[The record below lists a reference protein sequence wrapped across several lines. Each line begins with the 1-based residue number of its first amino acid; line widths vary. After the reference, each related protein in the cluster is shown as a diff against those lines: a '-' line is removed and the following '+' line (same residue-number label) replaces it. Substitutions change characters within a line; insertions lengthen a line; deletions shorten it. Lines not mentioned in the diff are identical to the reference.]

1 MSKALEEF
9 KELMQKSAKNQ
20 VPIQTEWCEVKEVDW
35 NDKTMTATSLLNGL
49 EYFDVLLGLGSIF
62 RKPKVGT
69 KVLVGMIANKE
80 ACFLIDCEAFEEMTI
95 VSEKSLFTI
104 KEEGFIVKQKDES
117 LRVVLNDLIEKIN
130 DQNKEMQKLNQELQ
144 KVVVSIGVTPN
155 VPALQLIVQNLI
167 QIVQENGNI
176 KQRLNSIIIE

>member
-9 KELMQKSAKNQ
+9 KELMQKAAKGQ
-20 VPIQTEWCEVKEVDW
+20 VPIQTEWCTVQEVDW
-35 NDKTMTATSLLNGL
+35 ADKTMVATSLLNGL
-49 EYFDVLLGLGSIF
+49 EYFDILLGLGSIYK
-62 RKPKVGT
+62 KPKVGT

-95 VSEKSLFTI
+95 VSDKSLFTI
-104 KEEGFIVKQKDES
+104 KEEGFIVKQTDES
-117 LRVVLNDLIEKIN
+117 LQKVLNDLIDRI
-130 DQNKEMQKLNQELQ
+130 DDLNKELQ

-155 VPALQLIVQNLI
+155 VPALIAIVQQNA
-167 QIVQENGNI
+167 QI

>member
-9 KELMQKSAKNQ
+9 KELMQKSAKSQ
-20 VPIQTEWCEVKEVDW
+20 VPIQTEWCEVQEVDW
-35 NDKTMTATSLLNGL
+35 DDKTMVATSLLNGL
-49 EYFDVLLGLGSIF
+49 EYFDILLGLGSIYK
-62 RKPKVGT
+62 KPKVGT

-95 VSEKSLFTI
+95 VSDKSLFTI
-104 KEEGFIVKQKDES
+104 KEEGFIVKQEDES
-117 LRVVLNDLIEKIN
+117 LQKVLNDLIDRI
-130 DQNKEMQKLNQELQ
+130 DDLNKELQ

-155 VPALQLIVQNLI
+155 VPALIAIVQQNA
-167 QIVQENGNI
+167 QI